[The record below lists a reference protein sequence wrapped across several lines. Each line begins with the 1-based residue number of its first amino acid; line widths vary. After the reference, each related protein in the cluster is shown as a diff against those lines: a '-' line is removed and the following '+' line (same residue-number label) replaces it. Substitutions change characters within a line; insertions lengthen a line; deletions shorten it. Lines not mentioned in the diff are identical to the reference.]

1 MRKIFLFII
10 LTGILFTSCGRSTEE
25 QQRITKAE
33 RQRLHREDSLALKI
47 AVMPTLDCLP
57 LYLAKEKH
65 YFDTLGVDVRLKR
78 FNAQMDCDTAL
89 AGESVEGSVTDLI
102 RALRLQQKGMSLN
115 FITSTN
121 AYWILVANHKAR
133 LKKIDQLGDKM
144 IAMTRYSATDF
155 LSDKAL
161 YGVKTSA
168 QVFKIQVNDVN
179 IRLSMLL
186 NNEMDALWLTEPQAT
201 IAMVEGHRKLYDSR
215 DSGTSLGVIAFN
227 RGKTSDSR
235 RQQQMKA
242 FITAYNRACDSISN
256 QGLLHYTDI
265 LSKYYGLTAKQIQ
278 SLPHIKFSHTT
289 TPRTVDITKAKE
301 WLEIDKVTIKK

>member
-10 LTGILFTSCGRSTEE
+10 LTGILFTSCGRSAEE

-89 AGESVEGSVTDLI
+89 AGQSVEGSVTDLI
-102 RALRLQQKGMSLN
+102 RALRLQQKGLSLN

-155 LSDKAL
+155 L
-161 YGVKTSA
+161 
-168 QVFKIQVNDVN
+168 F
-179 IRLSMLL
+179 
-186 NNEMDALWLTEPQAT
+186 
-201 IAMVEGHRKLYDSR
+201 
-215 DSGTSLGVIAFN
+215 
-227 RGKTSDSR
+227 
-235 RQQQMKA
+235 
-242 FITAYNRACDSISN
+242 
-256 QGLLHYTDI
+256 
-265 LSKYYGLTAKQIQ
+265 
-278 SLPHIKFSHTT
+278 
-289 TPRTVDITKAKE
+289 
-301 WLEIDKVTIKK
+301 